1 MTYETLNNLLISY
14 EKTDITELYEYD
26 YDLFMLFYDIF
37 KDKPFTEIPDTAFM
51 FIEIDSWSGTS
62 MRGGV
67 WQYYEINSEEQGKSE
82 RVAEY
87 LKSHGG
93 YDDMADIYAFGI
105 HDYQKYTEISEYPE
119 EWLDESYKIDNWIY
133 ENENYIYQW
142 KKDLISSHK
151 NEILK
156 LAKK

>member
-14 EKTDITELYEYD
+14 EKTDITELYKYD
-26 YDLFMLFYDIF
+26 YDLVMLFYDIF
-37 KDKPFTEIPDTAFM
+37 KDTPFTEIPDTAFM
-51 FIEIDSWSGTS
+51 FMEIDIWFGTS

-87 LKSHGG
+87 LKSNGG

-105 HDYQKYTEISEYPE
+105 HDYQKYAEISEYPE
-119 EWLDESYKIDNWIY
+119 EWLDEADKIDDWIY
-133 ENENYIYQW
+133 ENEYYIYQW

>member
-1 MTYETLNNLLISY
+1 MTYGTLNNLLISY

-26 YDLFMLFYDIF
+26 YDLFMLFYDTF

-51 FIEIDSWSGTS
+51 FMEIDSWSGTS

-67 WQYYEINSEEQGKSE
+67 WQYYEINSAEQGKSE
-82 RVAEY
+82 RVAKY
-87 LKSHGG
+87 LKSQCE
-93 YDDMADIYAFGI
+93 YDMADIYAYGI
-105 HDYQKYTEISEYPE
+105 HDYYNVKNGEYPD
-119 EWLDESYKIDNWIY
+119 EWLDESDKIDNWIY
-133 ENENYIYQW
+133 ENEYYIYQW

-156 LAKK
+156 LAEK